1 MQFTRAE
8 GECPEGKTWKGSDL
22 DGEGAVQCTGEQGG
36 WLPGR
41 SWPGVAGQTMA
52 TKTSRNSL
60 AVLWLGLHA
69 LTTKDLG
76 SIPRRGT
83 KIPQAVAWSQRPR
96 EPPGQ
101 ATRGRG
107 GCARRGGGCELQ
119 TWQPHTEQLP
129 EGLRALSWA
138 SGFQSEWTAGGCGF
152 GEALGLF
159 GKGCRKAAPRLSQ
172 RGRVWAGG

>member
-83 KIPQAVAWSQRPR
+83 KIPQAVAWSQRPP
-96 EPPGQ
+96 EHPPGKPHGGGEGV
-101 ATRGRG
+101 RGEVAVVS
-107 GCARRGGGCELQ
+107 CRRGS
-119 TWQPHTEQLP
+119 HTQSSCPRDCRHCHGPVAFRVSGQREGVGLGRPLAYLERAAEKLP
-129 EGLRALSWA
+129 PG
-138 SGFQSEWTAGGCGF
+138 
-152 GEALGLF
+152 
-159 GKGCRKAAPRLSQ
+159 
-172 RGRVWAGG
+172 